1 MSTKRIHHDQS
12 HWQQL
17 VEQQAKSGLSGA
29 AFCRQQDIRYANFMS
44 WRKKLQMPKTISE
57 GSEQSAFIELT
68 APALVASAAPRQQ
81 GLQNESTVCV
91 ELSLGAGIELR
102 ITRRD

>member
-12 HWQQL
+12 HWKQL
-17 VEQQAKSGLSGA
+17 VEQQTNSGLSGA

-44 WRKKLQMPKTISE
+44 WRKKLQTPKANSE
-57 GSEQSAFIELT
+57 TSEQSAFIELT
-68 APALVASAAPRQQ
+68 APAQVLPAAPRQQ
-81 GLQNESTVCV
+81 HFKNESTLCV
-91 ELSLGAGIELR
+91 ELSLGSGIELR

>member
-1 MSTKRIHHDQS
+1 MSTKRIHHGQS
-12 HWQQL
+12 HWQSL
-17 VEQQAKSGLSGA
+17 VEQQASSGLSSA

-44 WRKKLQMPKTISE
+44 WRKKLQTPQANSE
-57 GSEQSAFIELT
+57 TSAQSSFIELT
-68 APALVASAAPRQQ
+68 APVQAASPAPRQQ
-81 GLQNESTVCV
+81 NSQNDTTLCV

>member
-1 MSTKRIHHDQS
+1 MSTKRIQHDQT

-17 VEQQAKSGLSGA
+17 VEQQASSGLSGA

-44 WRKKLQMPKTISE
+44 WRKKLQIPKVHSE
-57 GSEQSAFIELT
+57 VSAQSAFIELT
-68 APALVASAAPRQQ
+68 APAQVASVAPRQQ
-81 GLQNESTVCV
+81 NLKNESTVFV
-91 ELSLGAGIELR
+91 ELSLGSGIELR